1 MVNNTYMGVVF
12 VVLTGLFGHAWHGID
27 YTGVAVKAGIER
39 AGTALGMI
47 GTTVFI
53 TSFLTP
59 IIIARIADGYGWSA
73 VAMLT
78 FAALLCFIPFSN
90 RSKF

>member
-1 MVNNTYMGVVF
+1 M
-12 VVLTGLFGHAWHGID
+12 
-27 YTGVAVKAGIER
+27 KAGIER
-39 AGTALGMI
+39 AGTALGMV

-59 IIIARIADGYGWSA
+59 IIIACIADGYGWSA
-73 VAMLT
+73 VWGAVAMLT
-78 FAALLCFIPFSN
+78 FATLLCFIPFSN